1 MIKTIAV
8 CLICA
13 LVAKSQ
19 AESSAKIE
27 TLVGPKAVVTSGL
40 QEREARIG
48 MDLQAGEGFRT
59 DSATSG
65 KIIFTDGSAIAVGRD
80 SEVVL
85 DEESPTAFSVR
96 LVRGTV
102 QAQIAKLQVPSQE
115 YKFFIRTSAAVM
127 GVRGTIFVVEH
138 ADKTQS
144 TEVHTQEGVVDVA
157 GSSESLLRGDLKSL
171 TAGISL
177 KINSG
182 SLGNPEKFNTA
193 NFSKYLSAKQPDLQ
207 KVLNAPASPKG
218 PPAFPVKGKDS
229 KVTSQSAKSS
239 KASPPPPPPPRH

>member
-8 CLICA
+8 CLIWA

-27 TLVGPKAVVTSGL
+27 TLVGPKAVVSSGL
-40 QEREARIG
+40 QEREAKIG

-80 SEVVL
+80 SKVVL

-138 ADKTQS
+138 VDSTQS
-144 TEVHTQEGVVDVA
+144 TEIHTQEGVVDVA
-157 GSSESLLRGDLKSL
+157 GSSESLSRGDLKSL

-182 SLGNPEKFNTA
+182 SLGNPERFNIA
-193 NFSKYLSAKQPDLQ
+193 NFAKFLSGKQPDLQ
-207 KVLNAPASPKG
+207 KILNAPASPKG
-218 PPAFPVKGKDS
+218 PQPNPTRGKEPKSIQMPKSPKGN
-229 KVTSQSAKSS
+229 
-239 KASPPPPPPPRH
+239 PPPPPPRH